1 MKSTCAF
8 KLHLIF
14 KTLKLH
20 FLNHYSWAESH
31 VHHLLPREGIFIFLK
46 GDFNVTPGEIFKDDQ
61 AFLTLATWCK
71 VQTHWTIPWCWDR
84 LRAGGDRGD
93 RGWGDW
99 IASLPQWTW
108 VWVNSGTWLVHYQP
122 RDQCLISHVIRAIS
136 ATWAVHGQ
144 ARDQFNKIFQ
154 WSQIQNVCKQ
164 QSWPRNKSKQPR
176 KF

>member
-71 VQTHWTIPWCWDR
+71 VQTHWKIPWCWDR

-108 VWVNSGTWLVHYQP
+108 VWVNSGRQRRTGKLVL
-122 RDQCLISHVIRAIS
+122 QCMGSQRLRHNLVNEQGFPLFTIS
-136 ATWAVHGQ
+136 
-144 ARDQFNKIFQ
+144 
-154 WSQIQNVCKQ
+154 
-164 QSWPRNKSKQPR
+164 
-176 KF
+176 